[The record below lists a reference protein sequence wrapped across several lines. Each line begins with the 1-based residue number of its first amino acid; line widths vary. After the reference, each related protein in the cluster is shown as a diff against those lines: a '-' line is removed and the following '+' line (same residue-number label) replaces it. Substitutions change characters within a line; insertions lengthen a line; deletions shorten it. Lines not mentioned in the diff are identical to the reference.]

1 MEKHHPGTQGIFC
14 RAFFFLARSRNTEEI
29 WNHYTSS
36 HLQKGK
42 KGRVFSSPNRK
53 NNQIRF
59 QDWVSFPEG
68 GKINKRCCCQG
79 EKPSLNSWKVTRRHM
94 GRTWASS
101 QFAGPAAWLC
111 AGIKV
116 GDTWKIKAK
125 SKHVSGLRG
134 NQAWYCLG
142 KEAHAG

>member
-1 MEKHHPGTQGIFC
+1 MHGKTPP
-14 RAFFFLARSRNTEEI
+14 RAFSVGLFFFACQIKEHRRNMKSLYIQPLTKRGRKKKSRVL
-29 WNHYTSS
+29 SS
-36 HLQKGK
+36 
-42 KGRVFSSPNRK
+42 RNRK

-79 EKPSLNSWKVTRRHM
+79 EKPSLNAWKVTRRPM

-101 QFAGPAAWLC
+101 QFAGPAAWLR

-134 NQAWYCLG
+134 NQA
-142 KEAHAG
+142 

>member
-1 MEKHHPGTQGIFC
+1 MMHGKTPPRAFSVGLFFFFCLPDQGTQKKY
-14 RAFFFLARSRNTEEI
+14 EI
-29 WNHYTSS
+29 IIHPAT
-36 HLQKGK
+36 HK
-42 KGRVFSSPNRK
+42 KEKKSGVLSSPNRK

-59 QDWVSFPEG
+59 QDWVSSPEG

-79 EKPSLNSWKVTRRHM
+79 EKPSLNAWKVTRRHM

-101 QFAGPAAWLC
+101 QFAGPAAWLR

-125 SKHVSGLRG
+125 SKHVSGFRG
-134 NQAWYCLG
+134 NQA
-142 KEAHAG
+142 

>member
-1 MEKHHPGTQGIFC
+1 MEKTLAPSAFYVGFCFVLFFCLPDRGTQKTHGIIIHP
-14 RAFFFLARSRNTEEI
+14 AT
-29 WNHYTSS
+29 Y
-36 HLQKGK
+36 K
-42 KGRVFSSPNRK
+42 KKERKKNRVHSSPNRK
-53 NNQIRF
+53 KNLIRF

-79 EKPSLNSWKVTRRHM
+79 EKPSLNAWKVTRRHM

-101 QFAGPAAWLC
+101 QFAGPAAWLH

-116 GDTWKIKAK
+116 GDTWKMKAK

-134 NQAWYCLG
+134 NQA
-142 KEAHAG
+142 